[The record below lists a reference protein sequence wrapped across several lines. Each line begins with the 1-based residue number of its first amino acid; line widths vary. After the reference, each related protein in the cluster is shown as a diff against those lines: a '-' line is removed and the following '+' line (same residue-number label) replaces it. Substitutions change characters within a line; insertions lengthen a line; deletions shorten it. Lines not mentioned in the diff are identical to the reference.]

1 MNRQKL
7 LLIILAGLLVLALVY
22 AFWASPRQTRVT
34 EAGPRRPA
42 APGPEAVAKVSAPE
56 DGNRVHLE
64 LLARENDASPDFKR
78 NIFRFWQPPPPLP
91 PPPPPPPAIPG
102 GATPV
107 VEEVKAE
114 LARFTFLG
122 FLLKDGVRTIF
133 LSSNEEIFVVK
144 EGDRFGKNRRFL
156 VTELTP
162 AVLTIRQNDDPRLI
176 TVPLVEQ
183 APLAEVSNMLP
194 SQEPPSRSVS
204 PFRRRS
210 APPARTDEVLE
221 QTETEEPT
229 IPVAPPEPAEPA
241 EPAEPPK
248 PAGEAVPVKDPF
260 AVELTPP
267 QGVVP
272 NEVPN
277 D

>member
-7 LLIILAGLLVLALVY
+7 LLTILAGLLVLALVY
-22 AFWASPRQTRVT
+22 AFWATPRQTRVT

-78 NIFRFWQPPPPLP
+78 NLFHFWQPPPPLP
-91 PPPPPPPAIPG
+91 PPPPPPPAIPE
-102 GATPV
+102 GASPA
-107 VEEVKAE
+107 VEEVKVE

-162 AVLTIRQNDDPRLI
+162 EVLTIRQNDDPRLI

-183 APLAEVSNMLP
+183 APLAEASNMLP
-194 SQEPPSRSVS
+194 SQELPSRSVS
-204 PFRRRS
+204 PLRRPS
-210 APPARTDEVLE
+210 APPARTDEDLE
-221 QTETEEPT
+221 QTEMEEPT
-229 IPVAPPEPAEPA
+229 IPVAPA